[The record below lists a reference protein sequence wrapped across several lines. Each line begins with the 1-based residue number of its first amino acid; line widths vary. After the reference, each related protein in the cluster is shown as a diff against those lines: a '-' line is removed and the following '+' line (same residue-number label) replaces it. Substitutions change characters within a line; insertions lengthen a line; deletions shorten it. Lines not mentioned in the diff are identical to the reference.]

1 MLSLLLH
8 PLGSETLP
16 TTERRR
22 EKRNSFA
29 VGNKEKK
36 YYDFSSPFAKNM
48 ERNFICNR
56 ECVWYL
62 QKQLYILC
70 LVTCNKRKA
79 LSWTRTCIHKSI
91 NFLKNIFSIQSFLL
105 LSVHT
110 VSEYLATRALEKCF
124 LCKSRVFDYSKKLTS
139 LLPDCGFLASSDYI
153 CGLSALPRSFPILHS
168 QAPHGGQGSNLC
180 PEFVSLVCSGKGI
193 SSELIGFV

>member
-70 LVTCNKRKA
+70 LVTCNKWKA

-110 VSEYLATRALEKCF
+110 VSEYLATRALEKCS
-124 LCKSRVFDYSKKLTS
+124 LCKSRVFDYSKKTYQFITWLCFFS
-139 LLPDCGFLASSDYI
+139 FLRLYLWFICPSPLLPHL
-153 CGLSALPRSFPILHS
+153 ALPGSSWR
-168 QAPHGGQGSNLC
+168 AGQ
-180 PEFVSLVCSGKGI
+180 
-193 SSELIGFV
+193 